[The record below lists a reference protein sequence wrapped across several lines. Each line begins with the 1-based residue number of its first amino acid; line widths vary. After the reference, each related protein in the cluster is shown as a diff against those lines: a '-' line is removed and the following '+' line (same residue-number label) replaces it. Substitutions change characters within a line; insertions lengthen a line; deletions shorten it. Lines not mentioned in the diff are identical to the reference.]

1 MRGSIAAGRLTLDVP
16 LFDALQIYPSANIRH
31 LANCKH
37 LPLGALPGKPVF
49 RLCILQNSLDTVD
62 LPEDHPLSGY
72 TTDPD
77 MSVAQLL
84 STFYCTQFVQEEFQ
98 GYIRNSLLGVL
109 DANDVSSSLVHFV
122 IIAIG
127 KDNSEA
133 ELPMIVAAASAFV
146 HAPRCV
152 YLKWL
157 AVSAGHMGQFFG
169 PKADALAFRNREL
182 GTFLV
187 AAVQAF
193 SLSAV
198 IGRDIVPAM
207 TVEVEVSSSAV
218 DFYTRNGF
226 VRVPDDRVLRAIA
239 NAYTAFVLPP
249 MDKVVWLMR
258 RTRRAT

>member
-1 MRGSIAAGRLTLDVP
+1 L
-16 LFDALQIYPSANIRH
+16 
-31 LANCKH
+31 
-37 LPLGALPGKPVF
+37 
-49 RLCILQNSLDTVD
+49 
-62 LPEDHPLSGY
+62 
-72 TTDPD
+72 
-77 MSVAQLL
+77 
-84 STFYCTQFVQEEFQ
+84 
-98 GYIRNSLLGVL
+98 
-109 DANDVSSSLVHFV
+109 
-122 IIAIG
+122 G

-133 ELPMIVAAASAFV
+133 ELPMIAAAASAFV

-187 AAVQAF
+187 APAVQAF

-207 TVEVEVSSSAV
+207 TVEVEVLSSTV

-226 VRVPDDRVLRAIA
+226 VRVPDDGVRRAIA
-239 NAYTAFVLPP
+239 NAYTAFVLPS
-249 MDKVVWLMR
+249 MEEEVWLKLS
-258 RTRRAT
+258 TPVLTNNPATTQLDNSTDLSWLAPFADYKLAPISTDFLSPFLRDVISLVAVGPP